1 MTKAEILK
9 DVSTSHLKERD
20 FFDTSV
26 FYYLCGLYP
35 DLSIRRCVEIVEHL
49 RDEIIARQKE
59 ERVKDGT
66 QV

>member
-9 DVSTSHLKERD
+9 DVSTSHLKERV

-26 FYYLCGLYP
+26 FYYLSGRYP
-35 DLSIRRCVEIVEHL
+35 DLSICRCVEIVEHL
-49 RDEIIARQKE
+49 RNEIIARQKE
-59 ERVKDGT
+59 EQGKDGT